1 MLKMKNKNKNNLLK
15 IKTFSK
21 RLILALICFFIS
33 FRFSAISTEDFF
45 FFSKFVVVLEVK
57 AFEDFTEANILLDET
72 EEPF

>member
-1 MLKMKNKNKNNLLK
+1 MLKMKNKNNLLK

-33 FRFSAISTEDFF
+33 FRLSAISTEDFF
-45 FFSKFVVVLEVK
+45 FFSKFVVLEVE

-72 EEPF
+72 DEPF